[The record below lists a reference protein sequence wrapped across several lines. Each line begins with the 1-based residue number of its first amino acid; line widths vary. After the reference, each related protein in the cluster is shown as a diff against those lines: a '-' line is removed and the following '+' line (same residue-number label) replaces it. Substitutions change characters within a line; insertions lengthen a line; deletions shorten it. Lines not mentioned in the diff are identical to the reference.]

1 MKRLCDAPDQRQRG
15 LQAAQGL
22 HQPDEGQGIYQQ
34 RQRQAQFAAMGQKAN
49 AGADCGQRQ
58 HHKALVQVE
67 LYKGIVP
74 LFATGG
80 YQDQYI

>member
-1 MKRLCDAPDQRQRG
+1 
-15 LQAAQGL
+15 
-22 HQPDEGQGIYQQ
+22 
-34 RQRQAQFAAMGQKAN
+34 MGQKAN

-74 LFATGG
+74 LFATDR